1 MSGRPNVTPV
11 SHLISQSPGDG
22 ILKKMSNM
30 CYMCS
35 IQHCIIPQI
44 IFIGI
49 KIGSGS
55 HGLKLKTQGL
65 SRSVNTVFVAPECA
79 L

>member
-1 MSGRPNVTPV
+1 MTPV

-55 HGLKLKTQGL
+55 YGLKLSVKSRGAVDCPGL
-65 SRSVNTVFVAPECA
+65 NHTEGCR
-79 L
+79 